1 VSEDVEKLRF
11 PLSAEQQKRKP
22 NGRILIID
30 QDPRAA
36 SLLEAVLTS
45 QGHLVDM
52 GRDLPEAETL
62 LKGLQVDLVFL
73 RVQNNEESFLQDF
86 GTLKDSDPL
95 VPIIVV
101 GPVGET
107 ELAVMTTRYGAFDY
121 LPEIFESESLAAM
134 VDRAMGEVFRIR
146 ANTRMMRTV
155 AESRLTSEP
164 LGNTEVFLEAKN
176 QILTAMQEGGLFAVV
191 EEAGSGVREM
201 IRLLYE
207 RSHHEEELHH
217 VSGQD
222 VHGVADLPFIKRGE
236 VKGHWVL
243 HGTQSLSR
251 RMQGALAA
259 WWFSLEEKPRG
270 EDFSLILLFQQWEG
284 KMENFKAFHPDF
296 AAIFRVQ
303 KFLHYPT
310 LRERRE
316 DVPLLAT
323 EALMDFTEGLTYPGF
338 TPEAFLLLQSI
349 PWRGNLLELRTI
361 IGKAWV
367 ISEREP
373 IGRSQVCAVSD
384 DLAAAFLPE
393 EVELY
398 RDAESRSVLP
408 FEDEERH
415 ILERALIATE
425 GNVSRAAELLKIGRA
440 TLYRKIHQY
449 DLTRYRKRSSATM
462 AKTQ

>member
-1 VSEDVEKLRF
+1 MSGDVEKLRF
-11 PLSAEQQKRKP
+11 PLPGGIPEGKP
-22 NGRILIID
+22 KGRILIID

-36 SLLEAVLTS
+36 SLLEAVLSS
-45 QGHLVDM
+45 QGHQVDM
-52 GRDLPEAETL
+52 GRDLSEAETL

-73 RVQNNEESFLQDF
+73 RVESEKESFLQDF
-86 GTLKDSDPL
+86 GALKDSDPM
-95 VPIIVV
+95 VPIVVV

-107 ELAVMTTRYGAFDY
+107 DLAVTTTRFGAFDY
-121 LPEIFESESLAAM
+121 LPEVFESEALATM
-134 VDRAMGEVFRIR
+134 VDRAMSEVYRIR
-146 ANTRMMRTV
+146 ANTRMMRMV
-155 AESRLTSEP
+155 AESKLTSEP
-164 LGNTEVFLEAKN
+164 LGNAPVFLESKT
-176 QILTAMQEGGLFAVV
+176 QIAEALGEGGLFGVV
-191 EEAGSGVREM
+191 EEAGSGARET
-201 IRLLYE
+201 IRLLHE
-207 RSHHEEELHH
+207 RVHPGQELHH

-222 VHGVADLPFIKRGE
+222 VHGVTDLPFLKRG
-236 VKGHWVL
+236 KAQGHWVL
-243 HGTQSLSR
+243 HATESLSR

-259 WWFSLEEKPRG
+259 WWFSFDEKPGG
-270 EDFSLILLFQQWEG
+270 EDFSLVLLFQQWEG
-284 KMENFKAFHPDF
+284 RIENFKAFHPDF
-296 AAIFRVQ
+296 AALFRVQ
-303 KFLHYPT
+303 QCLRYPP
-310 LRERRE
+310 LRERR
-316 DVPLLAT
+316 DDIPLLAT
-323 EALMDFTEGLTYPGF
+323 EALMEFTEGLTYPGF

-373 IGRSQVCAVSD
+373 IGRAQVCAASD
-384 DLAAAFLPE
+384 DLADAFLPE
-393 EVELY
+393 DVELY

-462 AKTQ
+462 AKG